1 MKEPVSVADATD
13 LSRLIP
19 AHTSNLDD
27 VLAEA
32 FRLFARGVA
41 DRRSAFRTPAI
52 ATVGPDN
59 TPHVRTMVL
68 RQFDPT
74 TRRLLLH
81 TDLRADKLTDIANVP
96 RAAVHVYDARAALQ
110 VRLSAQVQVHTGD
123 PVAQAAWANGAPA
136 SHVCYAIEPPP
147 GTEVQAPPPA
157 ATDQNAGFTNFAVL
171 ALTFNTLEWLW
182 LYHGGH
188 RRARYVWTADAPP
201 RATWLVP

>member
-1 MKEPVSVADATD
+1 M
-13 LSRLIP
+13 P
-19 AHTSNLDD
+19 ASLVDVTSPPRPNLVHDDNLDD

-41 DRRSAFRTPAI
+41 DRRSAFRTPSI
-52 ATVGPDN
+52 ATIGPDN
-59 TPHVRTMVL
+59 TPHIRTMVL

-81 TDLRADKLTDIANVP
+81 TDRRAGKLADLANVP

-110 VRLSAQVQVHTGD
+110 VRLSAHVRVHTDD
-123 PVAQAAWANGAPA
+123 PVAQAAWAHGAAA
-136 SHVCYAIEPPP
+136 SHVCYAINPPP
-147 GTEVQAPPPA
+147 GTAVQAPPPA
-157 ATDQNAGFTNFAVL
+157 ATDQDAGFANFAVL

-188 RRARYVWTADAPP
+188 RRARFVWTAEAPP
-201 RATWLVP
+201 QATWLVP